1 MSADEARQMFEGMLI
16 SPPPV
21 SGADRISAL
30 PDNVLQDILS
40 LLPAQEAVRTCVL
53 ARSWRHLWRSI
64 TSLRILSPNTTW
76 YDILSEDPEPA
87 RDLWKF
93 VDNLLN
99 LRDKRTKLHTLEIK
113 FGQFSE
119 EDLPYVSLWI
129 RSAVMCKVS
138 SLTLHH
144 IGPYLCLDGLHLA
157 SRHLR
162 TVDLASVALEDS
174 FLDFASC
181 PAVEDFKLHEC
192 KICFLGISSSS
203 LKHLSI
209 TGCIFCPHD
218 SRRRLHVSAPS
229 LASLKLDGLI
239 GIAPIFENMLLLEM
253 ACVSLGDQGA
263 DFCCNDFKSG
273 ILCGADN
280 ACPTCA
286 DYPGDYVLLAAISSA
301 RHLELISKPENF
313 IFARDSE
320 HRPIFSNVKTLL
332 LNEYWCEAPGC
343 GRLARVLKN
352 SPVLE
357 KHTLEL
363 FSEGPNHKIEMKGSY
378 RTMEGPPAISEH
390 LKIVEVKCNAV
401 DERILEV
408 LKFLRAFNIRF
419 GSE

>member
-40 LLPAQEAVRTCVL
+40 LLTAQEAVRTCVL

-64 TSLRILSPNTTW
+64 TSLRILSPDTTW
-76 YDILSEDPEPA
+76 YESDDPEPA

-99 LRDKRTKLHTLEIK
+99 LRDKRTELHTLDIK
-113 FGQFSE
+113 FGQFSK

-138 SLTLHH
+138 SLTFHH
-144 IGPYLCLDGLHLA
+144 IGPYLCLDDLHLA

-162 TVDLASVALEDS
+162 TVHLASVALLKDS
-174 FLDFASC
+174 FVDFASC
-181 PAVEDFKLHEC
+181 PALEDFKLHEC
-192 KICFLGISSSS
+192 KICFLGISSTS

-209 TGCIFCPHD
+209 TGCIFGHD
-218 SRRRLHVSAPS
+218 SHSRLHVSAPS
-229 LASLKLDGLI
+229 LASLKLDDLI

-253 ACVSLGDQGA
+253 ACVSLGNQGA
-263 DFCCNDFKSG
+263 DVCCNVFMSG
-273 ILCGADN
+273 ILCRADN
-280 ACPTCA
+280 ACPICA
-286 DYPGDYVLLAAISSA
+286 DYPADYVLLAAISSA
-301 RHLELISKPENF
+301 RHLELISKPEN
-313 IFARDSE
+313 
-320 HRPIFSNVKTLL
+320 
-332 LNEYWCEAPGC
+332 
-343 GRLARVLKN
+343 
-352 SPVLE
+352 
-357 KHTLEL
+357 
-363 FSEGPNHKIEMKGSY
+363 GPDHKIEMKGSY

-401 DERILEV
+401 DEKILEV

>member
-301 RHLELISKPENF
+301 RHLELISKPEN
-313 IFARDSE
+313 
-320 HRPIFSNVKTLL
+320 
-332 LNEYWCEAPGC
+332 
-343 GRLARVLKN
+343 
-352 SPVLE
+352 
-357 KHTLEL
+357 
-363 FSEGPNHKIEMKGSY
+363 GPNHKIEMKGSY